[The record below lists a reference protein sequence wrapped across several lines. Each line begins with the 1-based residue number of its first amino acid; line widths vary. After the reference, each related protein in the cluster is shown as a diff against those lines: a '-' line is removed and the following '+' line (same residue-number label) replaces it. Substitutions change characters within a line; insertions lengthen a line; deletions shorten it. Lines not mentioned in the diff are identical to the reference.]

1 MWYPRRDPE
10 KKKGGSGVLD
20 KNEGNLN
27 KVGTLVNS
35 TISKL
40 VQ

>member
-1 MWYPRRDPE
+1 MWYPRGDPE
-10 KKKGGSGVLD
+10 KKKGGGVLG

-35 TISKL
+35 TVSKL